1 PVLGHATNDII
12 AFMAVSLM
20 QRIRLWWR
28 GSQRRREEKE
38 QAFLAKNAAW
48 TPALPTPASPP
59 RTEDRGPRTEIDRE
73 GLQAAYLDRSGVILY
88 YLDKETGEVVESR
101 SELTD
106 SRYARVPTQ
115 SDEDDQRAFLRTLTL
130 PQRAHFQKVES
141 FRAAIAED
149 RTLEKAWYNF
159 KNDRATKAIEAW
171 LNTV

>member
-1 PVLGHATNDII
+1 
-12 AFMAVSLM
+12 MAVSLM
-20 QRIRLWWR
+20 QRLRLWWR

-38 QAFLAKNAAW
+38 QEFLARNTW
-48 TPALPTPASPP
+48 QPPTAEAPP
-59 RTEDRGPRTEIDRE
+59 GSRQPSAVSQQTDRD

-101 SELTD
+101 EELTD

-149 RTLEKAWYNF
+149 RALEKAWYNF
-159 KNDRATKAIEAW
+159 KNDRATKAIEEW
-171 LNTV
+171 LKGI

>member
-1 PVLGHATNDII
+1 
-12 AFMAVSLM
+12 MAISLM

-38 QAFLAKNAAW
+38 QEFLAKNASWDVGRASAR
-48 TPALPTPASPP
+48 PA
-59 RTEDRGPRTEIDRE
+59 EDGLRPVLRSEVDRD

-101 SELTD
+101 SELTET
-106 SRYARVPTQ
+106 RYARVPTQ

-149 RTLEKAWYNF
+149 RALEKAWYNF
-159 KNDRATKAIEAW
+159 KNDRATKAIEEW
-171 LNTV
+171 LNTL

>member
-1 PVLGHATNDII
+1 
-12 AFMAVSLM
+12 MAISLM

-28 GSQRRREEKE
+28 GSQRRREEKDRE
-38 QAFLAKNAAW
+38 FLERNVAW
-48 TPALPTPASPP
+48 QPPSVPATPASGQPP
-59 RTEDRGPRTEIDRE
+59 AASLTVDRE

-88 YLDKETGEVVESR
+88 YLDKETGEVTESR
-101 SELTD
+101 EELTD

-141 FRAAIAED
+141 FRAAVAED

-159 KNDRATKAIEAW
+159 KNDRATRAIEAW
-171 LNTV
+171 LKTL

>member
-1 PVLGHATNDII
+1 
-12 AFMAVSLM
+12 MAVSLM

-28 GSQRRREEKE
+28 GSKRRREEKAE
-38 QAFLAKNAAW
+38 EFLARNTW
-48 TPALPTPASPP
+48 QPPAPEAPVSRHPSAVVSQTV
-59 RTEDRGPRTEIDRE
+59 DRD

-101 SELTD
+101 EELAG

-149 RTLEKAWYNF
+149 RALEKAWYNF
-159 KNDRATKAIEAW
+159 KNDRATKAIEEW
-171 LNTV
+171 LKGI

>member
-1 PVLGHATNDII
+1 
-12 AFMAVSLM
+12 MAVSLM

-28 GSQRRREEKE
+28 GSQRRREEKDRE
-38 QAFLAKNAAW
+38 FLTKNTWSADVGR
-48 TPALPTPASPP
+48 ASARPP
-59 RTEDRGPRTEIDRE
+59 DDGLKPVLRSQIDRE

-101 SELTD
+101 EELTD

-130 PQRAHFQKVES
+130 AQRAHFQKVAS
-141 FRAAIAED
+141 FRAAVAED

-159 KNDRATKAIEAW
+159 KNDRATRAIEEW
-171 LNTV
+171 LKGI

>member
-1 PVLGHATNDII
+1 
-12 AFMAVSLM
+12 MAVSLM

-38 QAFLAKNAAW
+38 REFLAKNASWAEVGR
-48 TPALPTPASPP
+48 ASARP
-59 RTEDRGPRTEIDRE
+59 TEDGLKPVLREEIDRE

-101 SELTD
+101 EELTD
-106 SRYARVPTQ
+106 ARYARVPTQ
-115 SDEDDQRAFLRTLTL
+115 SDDDDQRAFLRTLTL

-159 KNDRATKAIEAW
+159 KNDRANAAIDAW
-171 LNTV
+171 LRTTRSD

>member
-1 PVLGHATNDII
+1 
-12 AFMAVSLM
+12 MAVSLM
-20 QRIRLWWR
+20 QRLRLWWR
-28 GSQRRREEKE
+28 GSQRRREEKDRE
-38 QAFLAKNAAW
+38 FLSKNTWQPPAPEAAA
-48 TPALPTPASPP
+48 PVSQQPSAASQSV
-59 RTEDRGPRTEIDRE
+59 DRE

-106 SRYARVPTQ
+106 PRYARVPTQ

-149 RTLEKAWYNF
+149 RALEKAWYNF
-159 KNDRATKAIEAW
+159 KNDRANAAIDAW
-171 LNTV
+171 LRTTRSG